1 MRVYIK
7 FPWKFIDSS
16 YYNSLINYP
25 PKKVKFIGISKKE
38 SGVVTSRTKLVL
50 LTNLKKI
57 VRKNLEKVH
66 LGIPNAHI
74 FLINK
79 NLKIDLIH
87 CAHCMIFTNHPW
99 VMDLEAS
106 WQLWIGKPNNFSFF
120 VARKL
125 LLAKNM
131 KKIIPWTNTTKEEVV
146 NHFPLLKEKLEV
158 VYPAVPLPKIK
169 RKRRKKLTILYV
181 SRYFWI
187 KGGLIALEVL
197 ERLKEKYDIREVF
210 ISDVP
215 KSIKEKY
222 KNLNIIE
229 LVSHKKL
236 VETYFPQSDIFFYP
250 SFVDTFGFALL
261 EAMSFGLPIVT
272 VNTKFTKSR
281 KEIITNQNGFII
293 DIPYSINYYKIRK
306 KEEVLIRK
314 IVDRISLLIENSSLR
329 KKMGKYGRKLIEKG
343 KFSIRERNKKL
354 KRIYEEA
361 LRK

>member
-7 FPWKFIDSS
+7 FPWRFVDSP
-16 YYNSLINYP
+16 YYNTLINYP
-25 PKKVKFIGISKKE
+25 PKGVEFLGIAKERIKITSSKDKFIFLS
-38 SGVVTSRTKLVL
+38 
-50 LTNLKKI
+50 NLKKFI
-57 VRKNLEKVH
+57 RRNLEKTSA
-66 LGIPNAHI
+66 GIPNIHTA
-74 FLINK
+74 FTK
-79 NLKIDLIH
+79 RNLDLIH
-87 CAHCMIFTNHPW
+87 CAHCLVLTNRPW
-99 VMDLEAS
+99 VVDLEAT
-106 WQLWIGKPNNFSFF
+106 WQLWIGKPNRFSFNI
-120 VARKL
+120 VRKIL
-125 LLAKNM
+125 LGKYM
-131 KKIIPWTNTTKEEVV
+131 KKIMPWTNITKEEILKY
-146 NHFPLLKEKLEV
+146 FPNVREKVEV

-215 KSIKEKY
+215 KNIKEKY

-229 LVSHKKL
+229 LVPHRKL
-236 VETYFPQSDIFFYP
+236 IETYFPQSDIFFYP